1 MSITRG
7 DMNDGGFESASQ
19 MLARRAGEDARAARR
34 LAAAQADVRGDPAD
48 RLAERDLILLRE
60 MIAKHCALIEKD
72 MRQFAARRLVAL
84 GLPEIA
90 LPLAEG
96 APTAFD
102 AISASG
108 CLADAAFLRAMLH
121 RVGAETLAHALPA
134 ITDAADDQPSLL
146 ARLAGHQDGVVADAA
161 TALLAADARRRD
173 ARAGPAAR
181 NDLAAED
188 QHRLVW
194 WVAAAIRRAFA
205 PADPREGAAFDRA
218 LAEAADRA
226 LAAHDESERAEA
238 CAARLVHVLAPAPSE
253 RAGLMSDAL
262 ADRRVTLFIA
272 LLADALRCDYGAAAA
287 LVLDHGAARLW
298 LALRAAGLDRAAV
311 ARIGF
316 ALAEA
321 DRPGVVEEL
330 ADQIDTVMSF
340 SEEAARDA
348 IHGAL
353 LPPDFG
359 AAIRALDSGR

>member
-1 MSITRG
+1 MSINRG
-7 DMNDGGFESASQ
+7 DMNDGGFESAGQ

-34 LAAAQADVRGDPAD
+34 FAAAQADVRADPAD
-48 RLAERDLILLRE
+48 RVTERDLVLLRE
-60 MIAKHCALIEKD
+60 TVKKHCARIEHD
-72 MRQFAARRLVAL
+72 LRQFAARRLVAS
-84 GLPEIA
+84 GMPEIA

-96 APTAFD
+96 PLIAFD
-102 AISASG
+102 AISAGG

-121 RVGAETLAHALPA
+121 RVGAVTLAHALPA
-134 ITDAADDQPSLL
+134 ITNEADDQPSLL
-146 ARLAGHQDGVVADAA
+146 ARLADHPDGVVADAA
-161 TALLAADARRRD
+161 TALLAAEARRRD
-173 ARAGPAAR
+173 ATTGPASR
-181 NDLAAED
+181 NDLAAEE

-205 PADPREGAAFDRA
+205 PAEPREGEAFDRA
-218 LAEAADRA
+218 LTDAAERA

-253 RAGLMSDAL
+253 RSGLMSDAL

-272 LLADALRCDYGAAAA
+272 LLADALHCDYGAAAA

-298 LALRAAGLDRAAV
+298 LALRAAGLDRAGV

-321 DRPGVVEEL
+321 DRPGVAEEL
-330 ADQIDTVMSF
+330 ADQIDAVMSF
-340 SEEAARDA
+340 SEEGARAA

-359 AAIRALDSGR
+359 TAIRALDGGR